1 VHPDYYENRPKA
13 CMNGWGS
20 IFLNIAA
27 DGIALPCHEARML
40 RGITFPNVTEH
51 DLKWIW
57 YDSPAFNT
65 YRGDGWM
72 QEPCRTCPEKEKD
85 FGGCR
90 CQAFM
95 LTGDATNADPVC
107 DLSPHHHLIT
117 EQVEKA
123 QRPQL
128 PANVKPIVFRDDRNS
143 RRLSNAGQ
151 AVPAGE

>member
-1 VHPDYYENRPKA
+1 MLP
-13 CMNGWGS
+13 
-20 IFLNIAA
+20 
-27 DGIALPCHEARML
+27 GIE
-40 RGITFPNVTEH
+40 FPNVRDH

-57 YDSPAFNT
+57 NDSPAFGT
-65 YRGDGWM
+65 YRGDTWM

-117 EQVEKA
+117 EQVERA

-128 PANVKPIVFRDDRNS
+128 PANTKPIVFRDDRNS
-143 RRLSNAGQ
+143 RALAEGQ
-151 AVPAGE
+151 QPPVTTA